1 MLFVLVSLLS
11 GFGSTAMTLAAGIWV
26 LSLTGNVALAALTGL
41 CIYLPTLAAPWLGAV
56 VDRVPR
62 RPLLIGVDLGLGLIL
77 LSLLTVHDAG
87 QVWLIFAVLLVRGAS
102 YVLLDAGET
111 AILPA
116 ALPRSALGDVNGWR
130 SSAQEGMKLVAP
142 LAGAG
147 LFAWRGPVPVV
158 LLGAAMPLFTAGCY
172 ALLRL
177 NSGVAGRQA
186 VPGTIRE
193 GLRVL
198 FGNPVIRTPVLVAA
212 VAIGLSGLNNAAVLA
227 RIVHGLDLPAT
238 YLGFVTTA
246 QGAGSILSG
255 LLVGRLLAR
264 LSAAKVATIGAVLFS
279 AGCLAWCLPWFA
291 AALTGSVLIGLG
303 LPWTL
308 IAGVTAV
315 QTGTPDHLLGRV
327 SATAGTVMFGPVA
340 LAIPLGAALVQLGA
354 RGPLFISAGLA
365 LVAATVPAWRLSSKA
380 SVQDPA
386 AAVALPAERSP
397 R

>member
-41 CIYLPTLAAPWLGAV
+41 CIYLPTLAAPWLGAM

-62 RPLLIGVDLGLGLIL
+62 RPLLIGVDLGLGLVL
-77 LSLLTVHDAG
+77 LSLLTVRDAG

-158 LLGAAMPLFTAGCY
+158 LLGATMPLVTAGCY

-177 NSGVAGRQA
+177 NSGVAGRQV
-186 VPGTIRE
+186 VPGTVRD

-198 FGNPVIRTPVLVAA
+198 FRDPVIRTPVLVAA
-212 VAIGLSGLNNAAVLA
+212 AAIGLSGLTNAAVLA

-264 LSAAKVATIGAVLFS
+264 LSAAKVATAGAVLFG

-291 AALTGSVLIGLG
+291 MALAGSVLIGLG

-327 SATAGTVMFGPVA
+327 SATASTVMFGPVA
-340 LAIPLGAALVQLGA
+340 IAIPLGAALVHFGA
-354 RGPLFISAGLA
+354 RGPLLLAAVLA
-365 LVAATVPAWRLSSKA
+365 LVAATIPVWRLSSGA
-380 SVQDPA
+380 PEDAMLS
-386 AAVALPAERSP
+386 R
-397 R
+397 